1 MNNARARRN
10 VANMTRTLIIS
21 GLTALMLSLPA
32 AAQAACTAEYKAKQD
47 NPLRL
52 QHGEM
57 QVTSCDMGTARA
69 EVSDRLAKQG
79 WILLK
84 IVSLKG

>member
-1 MNNARARRN
+1 MKR
-10 VANMTRTLIIS
+10 MLLI
-21 GLTALMLSLPA
+21 LALCAPA
-32 AAQAACTAEYKAKQD
+32 SAQAACYADYKAKQD

-57 QVTSCDMGTARA
+57 QVSSCDPSAAAA
-69 EVSDRLAKQG
+69 EVQARLAQQG

>member
-1 MNNARARRN
+1 
-10 VANMTRTLIIS
+10 MTRTLILS
-21 GLTALMLSLPA
+21 GLTALALALPV

-47 NPLRL
+47 DPLRL
-52 QHGEM
+52 THGEM
-57 QVTSCDMGTARA
+57 QVASCDRA
-69 EVSDRLAKQG
+69 SATEEVRARLAQQG

>member
-1 MNNARARRN
+1 
-10 VANMTRTLIIS
+10 MTRHIL
-21 GLTALMLSLPA
+21 LPA
-32 AAQAACTAEYKAKQD
+32 ATALLLALPGLAQAACIAEYKAKQD

-57 QVTSCDMGTARA
+57 QVSSCDMSTAQA
-69 EVSDRLAKQG
+69 EVAAKLAQQG

>member
-1 MNNARARRN
+1 
-10 VANMTRTLIIS
+10 MTRTMLIS
-21 GLTALMLSLPA
+21 GLTALFLTLPA

-52 QHGEM
+52 QAGSM
-57 QVTSCDMGTARA
+57 QVSSCDMSAATA
-69 EVSDRLAKQG
+69 EVRARLAQQG

>member
-1 MNNARARRN
+1 MKH
-10 VANMTRTLIIS
+10 TLALL
-21 GLTALMLSLPA
+21 GLCTALLTLPA

-57 QVTSCDMGTARA
+57 QVSACDMATATR
-69 EVSDRLAKQG
+69 EVSARLAQQG